1 MGTKLSIAAG
11 GGVFVAGVLA
21 LLLLGIGTV
30 SAVLAVVAL
39 ALGAAGLAWW
49 LHRESMRPI
58 SSLVRALDSTSLSDD
73 ILSAAAPPADSRGD
87 LVYAVSRFRKALAA
101 SLVERR
107 TARERAELLESYE
120 AEFLRS
126 LSHELRTPLN
136 SILGFTQVLL
146 DEIDGPLTP
155 DQREDIQTIRDS
167 GAHLKEL
174 VDDVLDL
181 AAMQSGRFELE
192 VRRIDVRPIVR
203 EVARILEGQR
213 RQKPIEIEV
222 EISDEPLEVE
232 VDPKRLRQILMNLG
246 TNAMKFTDKGSVRIF
261 ASREADRVRLS
272 VRDTGL
278 GISRSDV
285 AAIFEEFKQ
294 VGDVRR
300 KSQGSG
306 LGLAI
311 VKQLVAVQRG
321 SIDVESVVGV
331 GSIFHVDFPFA
342 ERA

>member
-1 MGTKLSIAAG
+1 MEKKLWIAVG
-11 GGVFVAGVLA
+11 SGVFFAGA
-21 LLLLGIGTV
+21 LSLVVFDVTSPGSAFAILG
-30 SAVLAVVAL
+30 VVVT
-39 ALGAAGLAWW
+39 AAAFGWW
-49 LHRESMRPI
+49 IRREAMWPI
-58 SSLVRALDSTSLSDD
+58 SSLVNALDSTSLSDD
-73 ILSAAAPPADSRGD
+73 VSAGAAPQPDSRGD
-87 LVYAVSRFRKALAA
+87 LAIAVGRFRRALAA
-101 SLVERR
+101 SLDERR

-136 SILGFTQVLL
+136 AILGFTQVLL

-181 AAMQSGRFELE
+181 AAMQGGRFELE
-192 VRRIDVRPIVR
+192 MKRIDVRPIVR

-213 RQKPIEIEV
+213 RQKPIDIEV
-222 EISDEPLEVE
+222 EIADEPLEVD

-246 TNAMKFTDKGSVRIF
+246 TNAMKFTESGSVRLF
-261 ASREADRVRLS
+261 ASREGERVRLS

-311 VKQLVAVQRG
+311 VKQLVARQNG
-321 SIDVESVVGV
+321 TIDVESVVGV
-331 GSIFHVDFPFA
+331 GSIFHVDFP
-342 ERA
+342 RAAA